1 MTKQKAESNK
11 GNDMTNAVVDIRAQL
26 RAEIEATKDRVAPPS
41 GGKISTQGKI
51 FTLPDGRTS
60 SGPLKLI
67 VLDWRIV
74 HSYYTGIY
82 DPAKRASPDCWA
94 LSTNLD
100 CAPDPA
106 KVKAAKCDSCAKCP
120 FNEWGSAATGKGKAC
135 KESRRLAVIPTDAT
149 PDTIPLLLEV
159 SPTGIKSFEAY
170 VTRLNSI
177 GKHPME
183 AVAEVAF
190 KSDAHYPTLVFGVDS
205 MLDDDQL
212 AIAFAIR
219 KMVDPILDRDP
230 A

>member
-1 MTKQKAESNK
+1 MSK
-11 GNDMTNAVVDIRAQL
+11 AVVDIRAQL
-26 RAEIEATKDRVAPPS
+26 KAELEAQKSRVAPPTD
-41 GGKISTQGKI
+41 GKISTRGKV

-60 SGPLKLI
+60 NGPLKLI
-67 VLDWRIV
+67 ILDWRIV
-74 HSYYTGIY
+74 HAYYTGIY

-94 LSTNLD
+94 LSTDLD
-100 CAPDPA
+100 CAPDPT
-106 KVKAAKCDSCAKCP
+106 KVKTIKCESCAKCP
-120 FNEWGSAATGKGKAC
+120 FNEYGSGATGKGKAC

-149 PDTIPLLLEV
+149 EDTIPLVLEV
-159 SPTGIKSFEAY
+159 SPTGIKSFEAM

-190 KSDAHYPTLVFGVDS
+190 KSDAHYPTLVFNVDS

-219 KMVDPILDRDP
+219 KMAEPILDRDP
-230 A
+230 S